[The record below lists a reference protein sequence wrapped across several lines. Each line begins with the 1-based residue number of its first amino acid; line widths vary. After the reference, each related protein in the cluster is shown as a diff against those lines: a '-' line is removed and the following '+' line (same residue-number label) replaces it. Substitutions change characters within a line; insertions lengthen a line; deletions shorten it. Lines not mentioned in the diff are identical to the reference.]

1 MYNLISTITDLP
13 LLIGCKEFPNSPQG
27 MQLIKLIQ
35 DFINEE
41 YKYTGAQVTEAF
53 RLAVKRSLFLD
64 GKRIDPSTFGQH
76 LSVNIVG
83 QVLTAY
89 KEQKQGMKA
98 RPVGYNPNQ
107 IDGPQKKLITPA
119 ESWELVL
126 KWAKEEGKPPF
137 AAPYIGAYNYLVD
150 HNQIKAVKKSS
161 RTGFSANMVSPERQA
176 VEQYLIRNVINK

>member
-35 DFINEE
+35 DFINQE

-53 RLAVKRSLFLD
+53 RLDVKRSLFLD

-89 KEQKQGMKA
+89 KEQKQGMSA
-98 RPVGYNPNQ
+98 RPAAYNPNQ
-107 IDGPQKKLITPA
+107 IAGPQKKLITPA

-126 KWAKEEGKPPF
+126 KWTKQENKVPF
-137 AAPYIGAYNYLVD
+137 CMPYEGAYQYLIE
-150 HNQIKAVKKSS
+150 NKQIKEVKNITS
-161 RTGFSANMVSPERQA
+161 RFNRTSENMRHRA